1 MQKLK
6 LEFIMALK
14 KGVVE
19 MKKIIFI
26 IAGIVA
32 MTFLVIW
39 GFETKQM
46 QIVSIEENYEEME
59 VITENVKDFAE
70 VEFEEEQQET
80 TEETTTETESVISQ
94 KETEKSE
101 VVSQQKQEQKS
112 KNENKTSA
120 KEEDKSN
127 NTQQTESNTSIPV
140 EKVVEKEQEIIEEKP
155 QEEVKDE
162 VKEEI
167 VVEEKQVDEEYERL
181 LKEVEYATYDECLK
195 AGFEIAFSD
204 TVNILGFDPI
214 EVIYKGKVIGYKL
227 KINYTN
233 PMEN

>member
-1 MQKLK
+1 
-6 LEFIMALK
+6 MALK

-19 MKKIIFI
+19 MKKNIFVIAVI
-26 IAGIVA
+26 IAISFV
-32 MTFLVIW
+32 VVW
-39 GFETKQM
+39 GFETKKM
-46 QIVSIEENYEEME
+46 QIESIEENYEEME

-120 KEEDKSN
+120 KEEVKSN
-127 NTQQTESNTSIPV
+127 NTQQIESNTSIPV
-140 EKVVEKEQEIIEEKP
+140 EKEVEKEQEIIEEKP
-155 QEEVKDE
+155 QEEE
-162 VKEEI
+162 KEEVI
-167 VVEEKQVDEEYERL
+167 VEEKQVDEEYERL

>member
-26 IAGIVA
+26 IAGLVA

-46 QIVSIEENYEEME
+46 QIESIEENYEEME

-94 KETEKSE
+94 KENEKSE

-127 NTQQTESNTSIPV
+127 NTQQTESNTSTPV
-140 EKVVEKEQEIIEEKP
+140 EKVIEKEQEIIEEKP
-155 QEEVKDE
+155 QEE

>member
-1 MQKLK
+1 MQKIK

-19 MKKIIFI
+19 MKKNIFVIAVI
-26 IAGIVA
+26 IAISFV
-32 MTFLVIW
+32 VVW
-39 GFETKQM
+39 GFEMKKM
-46 QIVSIEENYEEME
+46 QIGSIEENYEEME

-70 VEFEEEQQET
+70 VEFEEKQQET
-80 TEETTTETESVISQ
+80 TEETTTETKSVISQ

-120 KEEDKSN
+120 KEEVKSN
-127 NTQQTESNTSIPV
+127 NTQQQETNTSKPV
-140 EKVVEKEQEIIEEKP
+140 EKEVEKEQEKVEEKP
-155 QEEVKDE
+155 QEEV
-162 VKEEI
+162 EEKI

-181 LKEVEYATYDECLK
+181 LKEVEYATYDECMK

-214 EVIYKGKVIGYKL
+214 EVIYKGQVLGYKL
-227 KINYTN
+227 KIHYTN
-233 PMEN
+233 PIEN

>member
-1 MQKLK
+1 MQKIK

-19 MKKIIFI
+19 MKKIIFV
-26 IAGIVA
+26 IAV
-32 MTFLVIW
+32 VIAISFVVVW
-39 GFETKQM
+39 GFEMKKM
-46 QIVSIEENYEEME
+46 QIGSIEENYEEME

-70 VEFEEEQQET
+70 VEFEEKQQET
-80 TEETTTETESVISQ
+80 TEETTTETKSVISQ

-120 KEEDKSN
+120 KEEVKSN
-127 NTQQTESNTSIPV
+127 NTQQQETNTSKPV
-140 EKVVEKEQEIIEEKP
+140 EKEVKKEQEIVEEKP
-155 QEEVKDE
+155 QEEVE
-162 VKEEI
+162 EEI

-181 LKEVEYATYDECLK
+181 LKEVEYATYDECMK

-214 EVIYKGKVIGYKL
+214 EVIYKGQVLGYKL
-227 KINYTN
+227 KIHYTN
-233 PMEN
+233 PIEN

>member
-1 MQKLK
+1 
-6 LEFIMALK
+6 MALK

-19 MKKIIFI
+19 MKKNIFVIAVI
-26 IAGIVA
+26 IAISFV
-32 MTFLVIW
+32 VVW
-39 GFETKQM
+39 GFEMKKM
-46 QIVSIEENYEEME
+46 QIGSIEENYEEME

-70 VEFEEEQQET
+70 VEFEEKQQETTEET
-80 TEETTTETESVISQ
+80 TEETTTETKSVISQ

-120 KEEDKSN
+120 KEEVKSN
-127 NTQQTESNTSIPV
+127 NTQQQETNTSKPV
-140 EKVVEKEQEIIEEKP
+140 EKEVEKEQEIVEEKP
-155 QEEVKDE
+155 QEEVE
-162 VKEEI
+162 EEI

-181 LKEVEYATYDECLK
+181 LKEVEYATYDECMK

-214 EVIYKGKVIGYKL
+214 EVIYKGQVLGYKL
-227 KINYTN
+227 KIHYTN
-233 PMEN
+233 PIEN

>member
-39 GFETKQM
+39 GFETKPM
-46 QIVSIEENYEEME
+46 QKESIEENYEEME

-120 KEEDKSN
+120 KEEVKGN
-127 NTQQTESNTSIPV
+127 NTQQTESDTSTPV

-155 QEEVKDE
+155 QEE

>member
-1 MQKLK
+1 MQRIK

-19 MKKIIFI
+19 MKKTIFVIAVI
-26 IAGIVA
+26 IAISFV
-32 MTFLVIW
+32 VVW
-39 GFETKQM
+39 GFETKKM
-46 QIVSIEENYEEME
+46 QIESIEENYEEME

-94 KETEKSE
+94 KETEKSK

-112 KNENKTSA
+112 KSENKTSA
-120 KEEDKSN
+120 KEEVNSN
-127 NTQQTESNTSIPV
+127 NTQQTESNTSTPV
-140 EKVVEKEQEIIEEKP
+140 EKDVEKEQEIIEEKP
-155 QEEVKDE
+155 QEEVK
-162 VKEEI
+162 EEI
-167 VVEEKQVDEEYERL
+167 VVEEKEVDEEYERL
-181 LKEVEYATYDECLK
+181 LKEVEYATYDECMK

-214 EVIYKGKVIGYKL
+214 EVIYKGQVLGYKL
-227 KINYTN
+227 KIHYTN

>member
-6 LEFIMALK
+6 LKFIMALK

-26 IAGIVA
+26 IVVIVA

-46 QIVSIEENYEEME
+46 QIESIEENYEEME

-112 KNENKTSA
+112 GNENKTSA
-120 KEEDKSN
+120 KEEVKSN
-127 NTQQTESNTSIPV
+127 NTQQTETNTSTPV
-140 EKVVEKEQEIIEEKP
+140 EKDVEKEQEIIEEKP
-155 QEEVKDE
+155 KEE

-181 LKEVEYATYDECLK
+181 LKEVEYATYDECMK

-214 EVIYKGKVIGYKL
+214 EVIYKGQVLGYRL
-227 KINYTN
+227 KIHYTN

>member
-26 IAGIVA
+26 IVVIVA
-32 MTFLVIW
+32 MTFFVIW
-39 GFETKQM
+39 GFETKKM
-46 QIVSIEENYEEME
+46 QIESIEENYEEME

-70 VEFEEEQQET
+70 VEFEEEQQKT

-112 KNENKTSA
+112 GNENKTSA
-120 KEEDKSN
+120 KEEVKSN
-127 NTQQTESNTSIPV
+127 KTQQTETNTSTPV
-140 EKVVEKEQEIIEEKP
+140 EKDVEKEQEIIEEKP
-155 QEEVKDE
+155 KEEVI
-162 VKEEI
+162 EEI

-181 LKEVEYATYDECLK
+181 LKEVEYATYDECMK

-214 EVIYKGKVIGYKL
+214 EVIYKGQVLGYKL
-227 KINYTN
+227 KIHYTN

>member
-1 MQKLK
+1 
-6 LEFIMALK
+6 MALK

-80 TEETTTETESVISQ
+80 TEETTEETTTETESVISQ

-127 NTQQTESNTSIPV
+127 NTQQTESNTSTPV
-140 EKVVEKEQEIIEEKP
+140 EKDVVKEQEIIEEKP
-155 QEEVKDE
+155 QEEVK
-162 VKEEI
+162 EEI
-167 VVEEKQVDEEYERL
+167 VVEEKEVDEEYERL
-181 LKEVEYATYDECLK
+181 LKEVEYTTYDECLK

>member
-1 MQKLK
+1 
-6 LEFIMALK
+6 MALK

-26 IAGIVA
+26 IAVIVT
-32 MTFLVIW
+32 MIFLVIW
-39 GFETKQM
+39 GFETKPM
-46 QIVSIEENYEEME
+46 QKESIEENYEEME

-120 KEEDKSN
+120 KEEVKGN
-127 NTQQTESNTSIPV
+127 NTQQTESDTSTPV

-155 QEEVKDE
+155 QEE

>member
-1 MQKLK
+1 
-6 LEFIMALK
+6 MALK

-39 GFETKQM
+39 GFETKSM
-46 QIVSIEENYEEME
+46 QTKSIEENQKETE
-59 VITENVKDFAE
+59 VIAEDVKDITKIE
-70 VEFEEEQQET
+70 VEQKQQEN
-80 TEETTTETESVISQ
+80 TEKATETTTETESVISQ
-94 KETEKSE
+94 KETKKSE

-112 KNENKTSA
+112 KSENKTSA
-120 KEEDKSN
+120 KEEVKSN
-127 NTQQTESNTSIPV
+127 DKQQTESNTSTPV
-140 EKVVEKEQEIIEEKP
+140 EKDVEKEQEIIEEKP
-155 QEEVKDE
+155 KEE

-167 VVEEKQVDEEYERL
+167 VVEEKEVDEEYERL
-181 LKEVEYATYDECLK
+181 LKEVEYATYDECMK

-204 TVNILGFDPI
+204 TVNILGFDPVEI
-214 EVIYKGKVIGYKL
+214 IYKGQVLGYKL
-227 KINYTN
+227 KIHYTN

>member
-1 MQKLK
+1 MQKIK

-19 MKKIIFI
+19 MKKIIFGIAVI
-26 IAGIVA
+26 IAISFV
-32 MTFLVIW
+32 VVW
-39 GFETKQM
+39 GFEMKKM
-46 QIVSIEENYEEME
+46 QIGSIEENYEEME

-70 VEFEEEQQET
+70 VEFEKKQQET
-80 TEETTTETESVISQ
+80 TEETTTETKSVISQ

-112 KNENKTSA
+112 KNESKTSA
-120 KEEDKSN
+120 KEEVKSN
-127 NTQQTESNTSIPV
+127 NTQQQETNTSKPV
-140 EKVVEKEQEIIEEKP
+140 EKEVEKEQEIVEEKP
-155 QEEVKDE
+155 QEEM
-162 VKEEI
+162 KEEI

-181 LKEVEYATYDECLK
+181 LKEVEYATYDECMK

-214 EVIYKGKVIGYKL
+214 EVIYKGQVLGYKL
-227 KINYTN
+227 KIHYTN

>member
-1 MQKLK
+1 MQKIK

-19 MKKIIFI
+19 MKKNIFVIAVI
-26 IAGIVA
+26 IAISFV
-32 MTFLVIW
+32 VVW
-39 GFETKQM
+39 GFEMKKM
-46 QIVSIEENYEEME
+46 QIGSIEENYEEME

-70 VEFEEEQQET
+70 VEFEEKQQET
-80 TEETTTETESVISQ
+80 TEETTTETKSVISQ

-120 KEEDKSN
+120 KEEVKSN
-127 NTQQTESNTSIPV
+127 NTQQQETNTSKPV
-140 EKVVEKEQEIIEEKP
+140 EKEVEKEQEKVEEKP
-155 QEEVKDE
+155 QEEVE
-162 VKEEI
+162 EEI

-181 LKEVEYATYDECLK
+181 LKEVEYATYDECMK

-214 EVIYKGKVIGYKL
+214 EVIYKGQVLGYKL
-227 KINYTN
+227 KIHYTN
-233 PMEN
+233 PIEN

>member
-6 LEFIMALK
+6 LENIMLLK
-14 KGVVE
+14 KGVVV
-19 MKKIIFI
+19 MKKTMIVIALVVAISIF
-26 IAGIVA
+26 
-32 MTFLVIW
+32 VIW
-39 GFETKQM
+39 GFEMKKM
-46 QIVSIEENYEEME
+46 QIESIEENYEEME

-112 KNENKTSA
+112 KKENKTSA
-120 KEEDKSN
+120 KEEVKSN
-127 NTQQTESNTSIPV
+127 NTQQTESNTSTPV

>member
-1 MQKLK
+1 MQKIK

-19 MKKIIFI
+19 MKKTIFVIAVI
-26 IAGIVA
+26 IAISFV
-32 MTFLVIW
+32 VVW
-39 GFETKQM
+39 GFEMKKM
-46 QIVSIEENYEEME
+46 QIESIEENYEEME

-70 VEFEEEQQET
+70 VEFEEQQQET
-80 TEETTTETESVISQ
+80 AEKTTTETESVISQ

-127 NTQQTESNTSIPV
+127 NKQQTESNTSTPV
-140 EKVVEKEQEIIEEKP
+140 EKEIEKEQEIIEEKP
-155 QEEVKDE
+155 QEE

-181 LKEVEYATYDECLK
+181 LKEVEYATYDECMK

-214 EVIYKGKVIGYKL
+214 EVIYKGQVLGYKL
-227 KINYTN
+227 KIHYTN

>member
-46 QIVSIEENYEEME
+46 QIESIEENYEEME

-120 KEEDKSN
+120 KEKDKSN
-127 NTQQTESNTSIPV
+127 NTQQTESNTSTSV
-140 EKVVEKEQEIIEEKP
+140 EKVIEKDKEIIEEKP
-155 QEEVKDE
+155 QEE

>member
-1 MQKLK
+1 
-6 LEFIMALK
+6 MALK

-19 MKKIIFI
+19 MKKLIFI
-26 IAGIVA
+26 IVGIVA

-39 GFETKQM
+39 GFETKKM
-46 QIVSIEENYEEME
+46 QIESIEENYEEME

-120 KEEDKSN
+120 KEEVKGN
-127 NTQQTESNTSIPV
+127 NTQPTESNTSKPV

-155 QEEVKDE
+155 QEE

>member
-1 MQKLK
+1 MQKIK

-19 MKKIIFI
+19 MKKIIFVIAVI
-26 IAGIVA
+26 IAISFV
-32 MTFLVIW
+32 VVW
-39 GFETKQM
+39 GFEMKKM
-46 QIVSIEENYEEME
+46 QIGSIEENYEEME

-70 VEFEEEQQET
+70 VEFEEKQQET
-80 TEETTTETESVISQ
+80 TEETTTETKSVISQ

-120 KEEDKSN
+120 KEEVKSN
-127 NTQQTESNTSIPV
+127 NTQQQETNISKPV
-140 EKVVEKEQEIIEEKP
+140 EKEVEKEQEIVEEKP
-155 QEEVKDE
+155 QEEVE
-162 VKEEI
+162 EEI

-181 LKEVEYATYDECLK
+181 LKEVEYATYDECMK

-214 EVIYKGKVIGYKL
+214 EVIYKGQVLGYKL
-227 KINYTN
+227 KIHYTN

>member
-1 MQKLK
+1 MKKLK
-6 LEFIMALK
+6 LEIIMALK

-19 MKKIIFI
+19 MKKTIFVIAVI
-26 IAGIVA
+26 IAISFV
-32 MTFLVIW
+32 VVW
-39 GFETKQM
+39 GFEMKKM
-46 QIVSIEENYEEME
+46 QIGSIEENYEEME

-70 VEFEEEQQET
+70 VEFEEKQQET
-80 TEETTTETESVISQ
+80 TEETTTETKSVISQ

-120 KEEDKSN
+120 KEEVKSN
-127 NTQQTESNTSIPV
+127 NTQQIESNTSIPV
-140 EKVVEKEQEIIEEKP
+140 EKEVEKEQEIIEEKP
-155 QEEVKDE
+155 QEEVK
-162 VKEEI
+162 EEI
-167 VVEEKQVDEEYERL
+167 VVEEKEVDEEYERL
-181 LKEVEYATYDECLK
+181 LKEVEYATYDECMK

-214 EVIYKGKVIGYKL
+214 EVIYKGQVLGYKL
-227 KINYTN
+227 KIHYTN

>member
-1 MQKLK
+1 MQKIK

-19 MKKIIFI
+19 MKKTIFVIAII
-26 IAGIVA
+26 IAISFV
-32 MTFLVIW
+32 VVW
-39 GFETKQM
+39 GFEMKKM
-46 QIVSIEENYEEME
+46 QIESIEENYEEME

-112 KNENKTSA
+112 GNENKTSA
-120 KEEDKSN
+120 KEEVKSN
-127 NTQQTESNTSIPV
+127 KTQQTETNTSTPV
-140 EKVVEKEQEIIEEKP
+140 EKDVEKEQEIIEEKP
-155 QEEVKDE
+155 KEE

-181 LKEVEYATYDECLK
+181 LKEVEYATYDECMK

-214 EVIYKGKVIGYKL
+214 EVIYKGQVLGYKL
-227 KINYTN
+227 KIHYTN